1 VSDTVVVK
9 VGPKGRIVIPAAVR
23 QRYGFAEG
31 DELVMVAEPHGV
43 RLIDRG
49 HLLDELDGLLREGT
63 DLVDEL
69 IAERRA
75 DADADRS
82 V

>member
-1 VSDTVVVK
+1 VSDAAVVK